1 MTISFVIPCYNCENI
16 IQNSIERLIKKL
28 IQMRLSKFEIII
40 VDDGSEDKTYNELKK
55 IKNKKV
61 KIIKNLYNL
70 GKSSS
75 LIKGIKKTSYKKV
88 ILFDSDL
95 PYFEYLPKLIRLL
108 NKNHLV
114 YINRK
119 SSKSR
124 LKSKKLNLY
133 QVCRYFIGRIVC
145 LFINLTLLK
154 KDTGDTQAGLKGFIK
169 PKGFNNYKFVSKK
182 FFFDAEL
189 MTLFH
194 RSNAKLKSIPLKY
207 EIYTNSTIKLIAFEN
222 FVYLYELFKMVLYY
236 RFKKIRK
243 INI

>member
-1 MTISFVIPCYNCENI
+1 MSISFVIPCYNCENI
-16 IQNSIERLIKKL
+16 IQNSIERLINKL
-28 IQMRLSKFEIII
+28 FKLGISKFEII
-40 VDDGSEDKTYNELKK
+40 VVEDGSADSTYKELKK

-61 KIIKNLYNL
+61 KIIKNLSNL

-75 LIKGIKKTSYKKV
+75 LIKGIRRTSYKKI
-88 ILFDSDL
+88 ILCDSDL

-108 NKNHLV
+108 DKNHLV

-119 SSKSR
+119 SPKSR
-124 LKSKKLNLY
+124 LKSKRLNLY

-169 PKGFNNYKFVSKK
+169 PQKFNNYKFISKK

-189 MTLFH
+189 MILFH
-194 RSNAKLKSIPLKY
+194 RSDAKLKSIPLKY
-207 EIYTNSTIKLIAFEN
+207 EIYANSTIKLIAFEN
-222 FVYLYELFKMVLYY
+222 FVYLYELLKMIFYYKFKS
-236 RFKKIRK
+236 ISK
-243 INI
+243 INL